1 MAFQIAALDRLVSEL
16 TKLPG
21 VGEKTAQ
28 RLALFILKSGQE
40 YSKALREALSE
51 VEGSIRN
58 CKQCYAY
65 TDEAELCRICQDPAR
80 DASLLCVVEE
90 APDVMRVE
98 NIGGAFKGLYHV
110 LQGAIS
116 PLEGVSPEDLRIRE
130 LVERVERAQTGAS
143 PALREIVLVLD
154 ADLEGDTTA
163 LYLAKLLHGRG
174 LKLTRIAHGV
184 PFGSDIDY
192 IDQRTL
198 GRALMN
204 RVEL

>member
-1 MAFQIAALDRLVSEL
+1 MAFKLAALDRLVSEL

-28 RLALFILKSGQE
+28 RLALFILKSGTE
-40 YSKALREALSE
+40 YSKALRAALE
-51 VEGSIRN
+51 HVDAEIRV
-58 CKQCYAY
+58 CARCFAY
-65 TDEAELCRICQDPAR
+65 TDSIELCAICR
-80 DASLLCVVEE
+80 DSNRDDSLICVVEE
-90 APDVMRVE
+90 APDVMRVDSI
-98 NIGGAFKGLYHV
+98 IGGFKGRFHV

-116 PLEGVSPEDLRIRE
+116 PLEGVSPESLKIRE
-130 LVERVERAQTGAS
+130 LVERVERGQKGEG
-143 PALREIVLVLD
+143 PAIREVVLVLD

-163 LYLAKLLHGRG
+163 LYLAKLLHGRD

-198 GRALMN
+198 GRALQN

>member
-1 MAFQIAALDRLVSEL
+1 MAFQIEVLDRLVHEL

-28 RLALFILKSGQE
+28 RLALHILKSGHE
-40 YSKALREALSE
+40 YSQALRESLQD
-51 VEGSIRN
+51 VELGIRN
-58 CKQCYAY
+58 CASCYAY
-65 TDEAELCRICQDPAR
+65 TDRPELCKICQDPNR
-80 DASLLCVVEE
+80 DDSMICVVEE

-98 NIGGAFKGLYHV
+98 NIGVFKGRYHV

-116 PLEGVSPEDLRIRE
+116 PLEGVSPEDLRINE
-130 LVERVERAQTGAS
+130 LLERIDRGAS
-143 PALREIVLVLD
+143 GEGPAIREVVLVLD

-163 LYLAKLLHGRG
+163 LYLAKLLHGRV
-174 LKLTRIAHGV
+174 KLTRIAHGV

-198 GRALMN
+198 GRALQN